1 MSLKTAVFTSNNSD
15 RELLISRAY
24 DIIQLSYTR
33 HKNCYF
39 GFLNEAEIYSLNEN
53 LHNNAEY
60 CFWGGFDNAKRQMFC
75 AVYNSFDKTDVPI
88 TALEFTYKSVYK
100 LSHRDFLGTILSLGL
115 DRSTVGDIIV
125 NEGKTIVFVKN
136 EVKDYIFTQITK
148 IGGVGVKIK
157 TADVSNI
164 SVSDNISEKTLTV
177 ASLRLDVLV
186 SAFTGLSRE
195 KSQKLI
201 TQGVVSVNYSECNST
216 SVKVSENYIIVVRK
230 YGKFILKN
238 IIGETKKGR
247 LKLSVEYFR

>member
-1 MSLKTAVFTSNNSD
+1 MSLKTAAFTSNNSD

-53 LHNNAEY
+53 LHSNAEY

-136 EVKDYIFTQITK
+136 DVKDYICTQITK
-148 IGGVGVKIK
+148 IGGVGVIIK

-164 SVSDNISEKTLTV
+164 SVTDNISEKTLTV

-201 TQGVVSVNYSECNST
+201 SQGVVSVNYSECNST
-216 SVKVSENYIIVVRK
+216 SVKVSENDIIVVRK

>member
-164 SVSDNISEKTLTV
+164 SVTDNISEKTLTV

-201 TQGVVSVNYSECNST
+201 SQGVVSVNYSECNST
-216 SVKVSENYIIVVRK
+216 SVKVSENDIIVVRK

>member
-164 SVSDNISEKTLTV
+164 SVIDNISEKTLTV

-201 TQGVVSVNYSECNST
+201 SQGVVSVNYSECNST
-216 SVKVSENYIIVVRK
+216 SVKVSENDIIVVRK

>member
-1 MSLKTAVFTSNNSD
+1 MFTSNNSD
-15 RELLISRAY
+15 KELLISRAY
-24 DIIQLSYTR
+24 DIIQLSYTQHR
-33 HKNCYF
+33 NCYF
-39 GFLNEAEIYSLNEN
+39 GFLNEAEIYSLNEI
-53 LHNNAEY
+53 LHNNTEY
-60 CFWGGFDNAKRQMFC
+60 CFWGGFENAKRQMFC
-75 AVYNSFDKTDVPI
+75 AVYDSFDKTDVPI

-136 EVKDYIFTQITK
+136 GIKDYVCTQITK

-164 SVSDNISEKTLTV
+164 SVTDNISEKTLTV

-216 SVKVSENYIIVVRK
+216 SVKISEKDIIVVRK